1 MIFREKHWNKDEELS
16 LAPFTITKKK
26 KKKKED
32 EEADIKWGKM
42 KVQRKINER
51 AMTRLVG
58 GGLRGRGWQRN

>member
-1 MIFREKHWNKDEELS
+1 MKNCLWPPSLS
-16 LAPFTITKKK
+16 PKKRK
-26 KKKKED
+26 RKKKKED

>member
-1 MIFREKHWNKDEELS
+1 MKNCPWPPSLS
-16 LAPFTITKKK
+16 PKKR

-58 GGLRGRGWQRN
+58 GEVCVKLILSMVP

>member
-1 MIFREKHWNKDEELS
+1 MKNCPWPPSLS
-16 LAPFTITKKK
+16 PKKR
-26 KKKKED
+26 KKKED